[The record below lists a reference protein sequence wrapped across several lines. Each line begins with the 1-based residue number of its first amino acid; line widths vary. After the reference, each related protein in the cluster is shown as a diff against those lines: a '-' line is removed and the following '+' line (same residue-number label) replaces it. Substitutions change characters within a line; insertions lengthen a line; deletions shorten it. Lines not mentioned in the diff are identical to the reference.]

1 MPFYCVLSFVFI
13 IGYFVSK
20 VYGKH
25 LRMEV
30 IASQVSDTCSETFVA
45 LTSSAECYTI
55 SFVRILS
62 RDCRE

>member
-1 MPFYCVLSFVFI
+1 M
-13 IGYFVSK
+13 SK

-45 LTSSAECYTI
+45 VTSSAERSTLFAFCLEAVGNNFLNNI
-55 SFVRILS
+55 ILDCSFMLFYCI
-62 RDCRE
+62 